1 VCEYTEEHYLPAAA
15 AYRQRVANMGRIG
28 QNILNWRQT
37 LEQNWSHVEFGPMKM
52 DTRGD
57 QQVIE
62 IEIRLPGVDA
72 NAVRVELYA
81 DARDGRETVRQE
93 MTRLRNVL
101 GGPGR
106 VDRSTV
112 SASRP
117 ASDFTPRLEGFRCGW
132 RLSRSLAAVNLQ

>member
-1 VCEYTEEHYLPAAA
+1 
-15 AYRQRVANMGRIG
+15 
-28 QNILNWRQT
+28 
-37 LEQNWSHVEFGPMKM
+37 MKI
-52 DTRGD
+52 DTHGD
-57 QQVIE
+57 QPVIE
-62 IEIRLPGVDA
+62 VKIRLHQVDA

-81 DARDGRETVRQE
+81 GSRDGRETLRQE